1 MPGRAEGDVA
11 RMRVQRALARAGVAS
26 RRRADALVAAGRVR
40 VNGAVAMTGQAVDP
54 TRDLITVDG
63 VPVDAPVPARWL
75 VLHKPVGVL
84 TTARDEA
91 ASKAARRTVFD
102 LLPPDQRARGM
113 TYVGRLDYMTAGV
126 LLLTTDGAAAHRLTH
141 PSRAVERAY
150 VATVR
155 GNAAAAIREIRGGVV
170 LSDGPV
176 VATRAAARPLGQGR
190 WDLEITIAEGR
201 TREVRRLCEALGLE
215 IERLVRTQFG
225 PVHLGSLPAGRTRGL
240 TPSER
245 RAIQALVA

>member
-1 MPGRAEGDVA
+1 MAARADGNAA

-40 VNGAVAMTGQAVDP
+40 VNGTLATTGQAVDP

-63 VPVDAPVPARWL
+63 VPVDAPPPVRWL

-91 ASKAARRTVFD
+91 GSKARRQTVFD
-102 LLPPDQRARGM
+102 LVPPDQRGRGL

-155 GNAAAAIREIRGGVV
+155 GNAAAAPREIREGVE
-170 LSDGPV
+170 LSDGLV
-176 VATRAAARPLGQGR
+176 TATHAAAKSLGHGR

-201 TREVRRLCEALGLE
+201 TREIRRLCEALGLE

-225 PVHLGSLPAGRTRGL
+225 PVHLGSLPVGRTRAL
-240 TPSER
+240 TASER
-245 RAIQALVA
+245 RAVEELVA